1 MNRLDNMARIFYYP
15 YALRYLGFYKL
26 QGVGYVNTISRS
38 APFHLSTLSAEPK
51 SQDVTAGRPILL
63 ALLVAPRK

>member
-1 MNRLDNMARIFYYP
+1 MNRLDNIARIFYYT

-38 APFHLSTLSAEPK
+38 APEPK